1 MNLFGVSE
9 AYAMVANGGAQ
20 QGGRPG
26 YEGVIMLVIMFAI
39 FYFLLIRPQQKRAK
53 EHKQL
58 VESLKVGDA
67 VVTAGGIHGKVA
79 ALQDT
84 VVTLEVATGVKI
96 RVNRSSVVGTKQE
109 Q

>member
-1 MNLFGVSE
+1 MVSE
-9 AYAMVANGGAQ
+9 AFAMAGNAGAQ

-26 YEGVIMLVIMFAI
+26 YEGLIMLVVMFAI

-53 EHKQL
+53 QHKQL
-58 VESLKVGDA
+58 LEALKIGDQ

-84 VVTLEVATGVKI
+84 VVTLEIATGVKVKI
-96 RVNRSSVVGTKQE
+96 SRSSIVGTQQE

>member
-1 MNLFGVSE
+1 MISKAF
-9 AYAMVANGGAQ
+9 AMAGNASQ
-20 QGGRPG
+20 QGARPG
-26 YEGVIMLVIMFAI
+26 YEGIIMLVIMFAI

-53 EHKQL
+53 QHKEL
-58 VESLKVGDA
+58 IESLKVGDQ

-79 ALQDT
+79 AIQES

-96 RVNRSSVVGTKQE
+96 KVNRSSVAGTKQE